1 MNYSLLVDG
10 KTLIAGN
17 SFALVMVLIGLLVI
31 VLLIEMLLWRKRR
44 EKEVVQH
51 EFISIIAHKFRTPL
65 TQVKWLVETALTSE
79 KDAYKQKDLKDIKE
93 SNDKLIV
100 LMETLISLTNN
111 DKDDRTTYELERTD
125 IYNFMHS
132 ISEEMRPLFQE
143 KNISFSVQSTQ
154 PNLAV
159 QINRTGMKFVIQTLL
174 HNSYAYS
181 HPGRE
186 VRVIITKHFRKIRI
200 SFIDSGIGIEPQ
212 DLSKVF
218 TKFYRSE
225 SAERMDTEGFGV
237 SLFISRSIVRRNNGT
252 IKAYSAGLEQ
262 GSVFRVTLPKVR

>member
-1 MNYSLLVDG
+1 MNYALLVDG
-10 KTLIAGN
+10 KTFITGN
-17 SFALVMVLIGLLVI
+17 SFTLISVLIGLLVI
-31 VLLIEMLLWRKRR
+31 VTLIEIQLWRKRKK
-44 EKEVVQH
+44 KEVVQH

-125 IYNFMHS
+125 IYDFVHS

-143 KNISFSVQSTQ
+143 KNISFSVQSTR
-154 PNLAV
+154 PDLAV
-159 QINRTGMKFVIQTLL
+159 KINRTGMKFVIQALL

-186 VRVIITKHFRKIRI
+186 VRVIITKHFGKIRI
-200 SFIDSGIGIEPQ
+200 SFIDSGIGIEAQ

-218 TKFYRSE
+218 SKFYRSE
-225 SAERMDTEGFGV
+225 NAERMDTEGFGV
-237 SLFISRSIVRRNNGT
+237 SLFISTSIVSRNNGSLR
-252 IKAYSAGLEQ
+252 AYSAGIEQ
-262 GSVFRVTLPKVR
+262 GSVFRLTLPRIK